1 MSETQE
7 KHISL
12 KEASRISG
20 YAPDYIGQL
29 IRSGKLEGK
38 QVYAN
43 VAWMTTESAIR
54 AYVAGL
60 AGKEAVREA
69 SHFDGGGS
77 RFVMGK
83 KFHTIFRGLLYAV
96 IGLSV
101 IFLVFLFYLFSVS
114 IDRRIQ
120 QSSLQKIEEARR
132 ESSI

>member
-12 KEASRISG
+12 KEASLISG

-54 AYVAGL
+54 AYVAGSS
-60 AGKEAVREA
+60 GKETAREA
-69 SHFDGGGS
+69 PRFEGGGG
-77 RFVMGK
+77 RLVMSK
-83 KFHTIFRGLLYAV
+83 KFHKIFRGLLYAV

-101 IFLVFLFYLFSVS
+101 VFLMF
-114 IDRRIQ
+114 
-120 QSSLQKIEEARR
+120 
-132 ESSI
+132 

>member
-1 MSETQE
+1 MPKNQE

-54 AYVAGL
+54 AYVSGSH
-60 AGKEAVREA
+60 GGEVSREIPR
-69 SHFDGGGS
+69 FEGGS
-77 RFVMGK
+77 KFVMSK
-83 KFHTIFRGLLYAV
+83 KFHRLFRGLLYAV

-101 IFLVFLFYLFSVS
+101 IFMMFLFYLLSVS

>member
-1 MSETQE
+1 MHGNNKD

-43 VAWMTTESAIR
+43 IAWMTTESAIR
-54 AYVAGL
+54 AYVSGST
-60 AGKEAVREA
+60 GGEVSREA
-69 SHFDGGGS
+69 PRFEGGS
-77 RFVMGK
+77 KFVMSK
-83 KFHTIFRGLLYAV
+83 KFHRFFRGLLYAV

-101 IFLVFLFYLFSVS
+101 IFMMFLFYLLSVS

-120 QSSLQKIEEARR
+120 QSSLQKIEEARNR
-132 ESSI
+132 I

>member
-1 MSETQE
+1 MPKNQE

-43 VAWMTTESAIR
+43 IAWMTTESAVR

-60 AGKEAVREA
+60 SRKKVVEEVPRFE
-69 SHFDGGGS
+69 GGGS
-77 RFVMGK
+77 RFVMSK
-83 KFHTIFRGLLYAV
+83 KFHRIFRGLLYAV
-96 IGLSV
+96 IGFSV
-101 IFLVFLFYLFSVS
+101 VFMMFLFYLLSVS

-120 QSSLQKIEEARR
+120 QSSLQKIEEARNR
-132 ESSI
+132 I